1 MEDIKLMA
9 RAAIQRLKSNFW
21 TDCKKKFDLNANE
34 AKERGI
40 SEIKV
45 KSSLKGQVKS
55 TIRGEKDDEFYL
67 KVKKMLDEEGEVF
80 DALGRLT
87 DREYYDTLTYEEK
100 MRYNLN
106 LANKYNVALAKW
118 RKEKEL
124 NVKL

>member
-9 RAAIQRLKSNFW
+9 RAAKQRLKSNFW
-21 TDCKKKFDLNANE
+21 SDCKKQFDLNATE

-40 SEIKV
+40 SEIKI
-45 KSSLKGQVKS
+45 KSSMKGQVKS

-87 DREYYDTLTYEEK
+87 DKEYYNTLTYEEK
-100 MRYNLN
+100 TRYTLD
-106 LANKYNVALAKW
+106 LANKYNAALAKW
-118 RKEKEL
+118 RKEREL
-124 NVKL
+124 SALK